1 VKALLDTSVLVPA
14 FLADHPHHAA
24 SLDLL
29 LRFGKAQTCCA
40 AHSLAEFYATLT
52 RLPGKERMTGD
63 HAMLFLAEVR
73 QYVTPVVLDEE
84 EYYSA
89 MERASVL
96 GVRGGTIYDALLANC
111 ALKAKAET
119 LFTWNIKHF
128 QQFTFIAQV
137 RTP

>member
-1 VKALLDTSVLVPA
+1 
-14 FLADHPHHAA
+14 
-24 SLDLL
+24 
-29 LRFGKAQTCCA
+29 
-40 AHSLAEFYATLT
+40 
-52 RLPGKERMTGD
+52 MTGE

-84 EYYSA
+84 EYYPPWNA
-89 MERASVL
+89 PRTRGA
-96 GVRGGTIYDALLANC
+96 GGTIYDALLANC

>member
-1 VKALLDTSVLVPA
+1 
-14 FLADHPHHAA
+14 
-24 SLDLL
+24 
-29 LRFGKAQTCCA
+29 
-40 AHSLAEFYATLT
+40 
-52 RLPGKERMTGD
+52 MTGE